1 MTICLAITDG
11 SKLYTVILIMNTFK
25 FVIIIICLLF
35 LDSMIV
41 KSNEPKVAL
50 VLSGG
55 GVRGCSHIGMLKA
68 LEENDIYV
76 DYIVGT
82 SIGAI
87 IGGLY
92 AVGYSPVQIDSIF
105 HCID

>member
-1 MTICLAITDG
+1 MKKLFLKTPLLIIC
-11 SKLYTVILIMNTFK
+11 
-25 FVIIIICLLF
+25 CLLF
-35 LDSMIV
+35 TSTLFA
-41 KSNEPKVAL
+41 NTEPPRTAL

-55 GVRGCSHIGMLKA
+55 GVRGAFHIGMLKA
-68 LEENDIYV
+68 LEENNIKI

-92 AVGYSPVQIDSIF
+92 SVGYTANQIDSIF
-105 HCID
+105 NEVD